1 MRACVRACS
10 RACACVSA
18 TLVTTLYFGVSMLIR
33 AVLVWLSTGTQPQR
47 RREDGTA
54 RDKLDES
61 IMRQMCDTLLM
72 QMGF

>member
-1 MRACVRACS
+1 
-10 RACACVSA
+10 
-18 TLVTTLYFGVSMLIR
+18 MLIC
-33 AVLVWLSTGTQPQR
+33 AALVWLSIGTQPQR

-54 RDKLDES
+54 RDQLDES